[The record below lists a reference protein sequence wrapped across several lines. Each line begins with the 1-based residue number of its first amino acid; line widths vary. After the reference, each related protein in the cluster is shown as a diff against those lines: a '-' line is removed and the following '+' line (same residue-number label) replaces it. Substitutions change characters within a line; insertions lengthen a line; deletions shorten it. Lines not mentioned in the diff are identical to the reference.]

1 MMSFLLSALVA
12 LVRLFSISGTV
23 TDANDG
29 TPLSAAVVTVEKDG
43 RIVKW
48 GVSDMYGE
56 YHINGLESGK
66 YTLEFSYVSY
76 KTVSREISLTGDVKL
91 SQKLVPDTEV
101 LNEVTVTAVENK
113 GITSSTRIGCDAIAH
128 IQPSSFADLLELLP
142 GGMAKDPVLGS
153 PQLINL
159 RSANSL
165 SNADYATSALGTRFM
180 IDGRPVNNDANM
192 QSTPAFSNYG
202 SSYVNYGTDM
212 REISTED
219 IDNVEIVRGIAS
231 VKYGDLTSGLVNI
244 TRKRGGKDL
253 HARFKSDMK
262 SKLFYL
268 GKGFEWGDDSDRR
281 TINASA
287 NYLDS
292 RSDPRQ
298 TRQNWK
304 RLTSSVR
311 FGRDMRNEDF
321 TKSFSV
327 NLDYIGSFDNQ
338 KSDVDLDKT
347 EGGMPIETYK
357 STYNKYS
364 VGTRFSIKSR
374 DGDKIFR
381 SWEGS
386 ASVTYENDQ
395 INRWR
400 HVSLG
405 KASPVST
412 SLEPG
417 EHDAIIIPAKYDAT
431 LKVEGRPFYGF
442 ASTSAVFAKG
452 RSRLE
457 VGAEWNMDKNYGRG
471 TIFDTSR
478 PFSTSMSVRPRPYS
492 IIPAN
497 HRFSAFAEESR
508 SKDIGKFSLDW
519 VLGLRAEMMAGAG
532 NKFDVNLK
540 PYLDPRSNLR
550 LAFPVIQV
558 GEYKL
563 VTSIYGGIGRHT
575 KFPTMD
581 MLFPDPI
588 YGDITQFNYWPVE
601 ENLRR
606 VNLLVYKVDPTNWN
620 LKAASNVKWEIG
632 INADWDDFSFSMD
645 YFRENMTSGF
655 RYSYEYMSVAYKR
668 YDASSID
675 KSSLTGPPSLS
686 GIPYQNDTV
695 LTAYSFTTNGSRTLK
710 EGIEFTIGTKRI
722 KALNTKIT
730 ANGAWFRTEYMNSQ
744 PEYYRPGVMIDGKS
758 YPYIG
763 IYDKND
769 GSYYDSMITNLM
781 LDTQIPKLGLI
792 FSTSFQCMW
801 FSGHK
806 SMPDSKYPESY
817 MDKAGNIHP
826 FDADAA
832 ANDAVLRHLIK
843 DYTASLYQYQRTP
856 FSMNLN
862 LKVMKRLYRDKVSCS
877 LYVNKIFDVTPNYH
891 RNNALVRRSVTP
903 YFGME
908 LDFKI

>member
-1 MMSFLLSALVA
+1 MISFLLSALVA
-12 LVRLFSISGTV
+12 IVRLFSISGTM

-48 GVSDMYGE
+48 GVSDIYGE

-101 LNEVTVTAVENK
+101 LNEVTVTAVETK
-113 GITSSTRIGCDAIAH
+113 GVTSSTRIGCDAIAH

-142 GGMAKDPVLGS
+142 GGIAKDPVLGT

-165 SNADYATSALGTRFM
+165 SNSDYATSALGTRFM

-253 HARFKSDMK
+253 HARFKSDKK

-292 RSDPRQ
+292 RSVPRQ

-311 FGRDMRNEDF
+311 FGRDIRNEEF

-338 KSDVDLDKT
+338 KSDVNLDKT

-374 DGDKIFR
+374 DGGKLFR
-381 SWEGS
+381 LWEGS
-386 ASVTYENDQ
+386 ASVTYENDV

-417 EHDAIIIPAKYDAT
+417 EHDAIMIPAKYDAT
-431 LKVEGRPFYGF
+431 LKVDGRPFYGF

-457 VGAEWNMDKNYGRG
+457 VGVEWNMDKNYGRG
-471 TIFDTSR
+471 TIFDVTR
-478 PFSTSMSVRPRPYS
+478 PFSTGMSVRPRPYS

-497 HRFSAFAEESR
+497 HRFSAFAEESI

-532 NKFDVNLK
+532 NKFDVNWK

-550 LAFPVIQV
+550 LAFPVIQA

-588 YGDITQFNYWPVE
+588 LW
-601 ENLRR
+601 
-606 VNLLVYKVDPTNWN
+606 
-620 LKAASNVKWEIG
+620 
-632 INADWDDFSFSMD
+632 
-645 YFRENMTSGF
+645 
-655 RYSYEYMSVAYKR
+655 
-668 YDASSID
+668 
-675 KSSLTGPPSLS
+675 
-686 GIPYQNDTV
+686 
-695 LTAYSFTTNGSRTLK
+695 
-710 EGIEFTIGTKRI
+710 
-722 KALNTKIT
+722 
-730 ANGAWFRTEYMNSQ
+730 
-744 PEYYRPGVMIDGKS
+744 
-758 YPYIG
+758 
-763 IYDKND
+763 
-769 GSYYDSMITNLM
+769 
-781 LDTQIPKLGLI
+781 
-792 FSTSFQCMW
+792 
-801 FSGHK
+801 
-806 SMPDSKYPESY
+806 
-817 MDKAGNIHP
+817 
-826 FDADAA
+826 
-832 ANDAVLRHLIK
+832 
-843 DYTASLYQYQRTP
+843 
-856 FSMNLN
+856 
-862 LKVMKRLYRDKVSCS
+862 
-877 LYVNKIFDVTPNYH
+877 
-891 RNNALVRRSVTP
+891 
-903 YFGME
+903 
-908 LDFKI
+908 